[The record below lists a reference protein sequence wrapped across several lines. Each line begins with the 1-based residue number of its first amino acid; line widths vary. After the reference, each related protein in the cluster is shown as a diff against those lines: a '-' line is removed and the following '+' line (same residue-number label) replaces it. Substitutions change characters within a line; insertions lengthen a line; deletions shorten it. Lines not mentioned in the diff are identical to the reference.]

1 MMSAVRDGGMGVVM
15 GVSREESLQLSSI
28 LLIKALIS
36 TRWKPRGGMLRKKTV
51 QVDTAH
57 VAGVRVTPQELT
69 PDTKNYLRETL
80 IFTLQIPPPLPFS
93 SAIRN
98 SICAIVAKIGRS
110 DTASDF
116 PALLPT
122 LLQSLPGNNFTTN
135 CLNKLLKELSMQRIL
150 LHKKNF
156 ALISSSSFPIV
167 MKLFTDYCNQ
177 LSPAL
182 TSADPTGLMSV
193 NQDLLLHFKI
203 MTKIANKLL
212 VNTLPSLLSTA
223 ETVNLV
229 GLFFSS
235 SLTLLDL
242 LCAALLRIPT
252 DHPVHITLLKVL
264 SRLASTAVETQAN
277 YPLQFAPFLAPHL
290 SFFHRALVSC
300 TAAKH
305 P

>member
-1 MMSAVRDGGMGVVM
+1 
-15 GVSREESLQLSSI
+15 
-28 LLIKALIS
+28 
-36 TRWKPRGGMLRKKTV
+36 
-51 QVDTAH
+51 
-57 VAGVRVTPQELT
+57 
-69 PDTKNYLRETL
+69 
-80 IFTLQIPPPLPFS
+80 
-93 SAIRN
+93 
-98 SICAIVAKIGRS
+98 
-110 DTASDF
+110 
-116 PALLPT
+116 
-122 LLQSLPGNNFTTN
+122 
-135 CLNKLLKELSMQRIL
+135 
-150 LHKKNF
+150 
-156 ALISSSSFPIV
+156 

-264 SRLASTAVETQAN
+264 SRLASTAVETQVSGDHKPSQRQ
-277 YPLQFAPFLAPHL
+277 YPEGFTYPRSSPRP
-290 SFFHRALVSC
+290 S
-300 TAAKH
+300 
-305 P
+305 

>member
-1 MMSAVRDGGMGVVM
+1 MELAASSLSRRHFFVSA
-15 GVSREESLQLSSI
+15 LPQLSSI

-135 CLNKLLKELSMQRIL
+135 CLNKLLKEVSR
-150 LHKKNF
+150 
-156 ALISSSSFPIV
+156 
-167 MKLFTDYCNQ
+167 
-177 LSPAL
+177 SPG
-182 TSADPTGLMSV
+182 SRKQYPMC
-193 NQDLLLHFKI
+193 
-203 MTKIANKLL
+203 L
-212 VNTLPSLLSTA
+212 VCPSLTPLPKAFNAT
-223 ETVNLV
+223 N
-229 GLFFSS
+229 SS
-235 SLTLLDL
+235 
-242 LCAALLRIPT
+242 P
-252 DHPVHITLLKVL
+252 
-264 SRLASTAVETQAN
+264 
-277 YPLQFAPFLAPHL
+277 
-290 SFFHRALVSC
+290 
-300 TAAKH
+300 
-305 P
+305 